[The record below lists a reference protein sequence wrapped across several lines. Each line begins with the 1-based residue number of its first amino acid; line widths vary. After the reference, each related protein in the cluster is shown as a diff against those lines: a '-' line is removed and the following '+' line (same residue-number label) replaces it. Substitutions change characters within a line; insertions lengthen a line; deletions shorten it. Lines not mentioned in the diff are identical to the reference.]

1 MKYEHKNGGYWNS
14 SCHLYLQAFCKEMY
28 GIDLYWRVGQ
38 EYDGDQYLN
47 HETQS
52 NSRMTERLT

>member
-1 MKYEHKNGGYWNS
+1 MYQKTKDKDNVRCQIMKYKPKNGGYWNS

-38 EYDGDQYLN
+38 EYD
-47 HETQS
+47 
-52 NSRMTERLT
+52 

>member
-1 MKYEHKNGGYWNS
+1 MATKYGGFWNS
-14 SCHLYLQAFCKEMY
+14 SCHLYLHAFCEEIY
-28 GIDLYWRVGQ
+28 GINLYWRVRQ
-38 EYDGDQYLN
+38 EYNSDQYLN